1 MAAMARQQAAFM
13 ADFEDEEEASDA
25 VETPAVR
32 RVPSFPCIFAIRSR
46 CFRCTPLT
54 HRVRRVR
61 GQAEYVE
68 PLPDCIIC
76 RDVDATKHMGFMGYA
91 EPSSVRYFCKGNPG
105 HSSRVNGG
113 WDDLGE
119 GAVPM
124 VLRSRECAP
133 VRTNWSSG
141 VFWSCP

>member
-1 MAAMARQQAAFM
+1 M
-13 ADFEDEEEASDA
+13 
-25 VETPAVR
+25 
-32 RVPSFPCIFAIRSR
+32 
-46 CFRCTPLT
+46 
-54 HRVRRVR
+54 R